1 MKVKLTTTT
10 RRRLQQIKDKH
21 SKSKS
26 RQVIRSFYKHA
37 KQLEDYPEL
46 GKTEKYLEHEGKG
59 HRSIVI
65 DKLYKLIYLIAS
77 PFIFITDVFDTRQ
90 DPDKMKP

>member
-1 MKVKLTTTT
+1 VKVKFTTTS

-21 SKSKS
+21 SKQKG
-26 RQVIRSFYKHA
+26 RQVIHSVHKHA
-37 KQLEDYPEL
+37 KQLEEYPEL
-46 GKTEKYLEHEGKG
+46 GKVEKYLEKEGKG

-77 PFIFITDVFDTRQ
+77 PFIFITDIFDVRQ

>member
-1 MKVKLTTTT
+1 MKVKFTTTS

-21 SKSKS
+21 SKKKS
-26 RQVIRSFYKHA
+26 RQIISSVHKHA
-37 KQLEDYPEL
+37 KQLAEYPEL
-46 GKTEKYLEHEGKG
+46 GNVEKYLEKEGKG

-65 DKLYKLIYLIAS
+65 DKLYKLIYLIAT